1 MNNEKPLSGEK
12 GLLEQMEE
20 TLKLTEEEMKE
31 CDKCKML
38 QKSKKADACA
48 YHTFEI
54 NSLNSEIKGFKNAIS
69 EARKQAEANIDEIAN
84 QNAGQLA
91 EWLHATYEEISKTV
105 GWKTQESCQTKFK
118 DLPEKNRSVMLRV
131 AQRIQ
136 VEKLVPLVVENINLK
151 KQLKEA
157 EVEKY
162 SKVMQ

>member
-1 MNNEKPLSGEK
+1 MDKKPLSDGEIVK
-12 GLLEQMEE
+12 LWYFRKFKPLIAEADIMKAMHYEYKHSYDYDEVLEI
-20 TLKLTEEEMKE
+20 LK
-31 CDKCKML
+31 
-38 QKSKKADACA
+38 
-48 YHTFEI
+48 
-54 NSLNSEIKGFKNAIS
+54 
-69 EARKQAEANIDEIAN
+69 EARNRTKTNVDEIAN